1 MKHCVVEDSSFIV
14 ATIDKTDPFHKD
26 ALYIFKQLLSKTGK
40 IKIIIPPLALY
51 EVIVTLHRKGLSHK
65 KIEQVVMNLLHIK
78 DIIVLSITETS
89 ALKHCTRFLNQTN
102 QATALRTADFMIT
115 CIGLDFEA
123 QILTFD
129 RKLRDKVKP
138 VYPST
143 YYCSSVGGFVDETGD
158 FLAEVNSCTP

>member
-26 ALYIFKQLLSKTGK
+26 ALYIFKQILSKTGK
-40 IKIIIPPLALY
+40 VKIIVPPLALY
-51 EVIVTLHRKGLSHK
+51 EVIVTLHRKGLAHK
-65 KIEQVVMNLLHIK
+65 KIEEVVMNLRHIK

-129 RKLRDKVKP
+129 QKLWARVKP
-138 VYPST
+138 MYSSV
-143 YYCSSVGGFVDETGD
+143 YYCSSVGNMQDETGD
-158 FLAEVNSCTP
+158 FLTELNLRAL